1 MYSIRLSSIIVVFVA
16 LAACSNDALS
26 PTQSSPTTGIA
37 PELIQ
42 EGEGIFQRY
51 VAIGTSISMGVASDG
66 VYAASQ
72 QSSWPAQLAR
82 LAHRDLSLPLIQA
95 PGCSAPFAAPL
106 VTGKRTNGESAG
118 LPFLQRACMP
128 NEAGVTLPAGNVAID
143 GARTGQALTATPE
156 NPDPGHATQYPR
168 VLAPGQSQVTANRS
182 PFAFPTAYRLAP
194 RTTPGTSSAAGP
206 TSTSSA
212 ATTTPLTR
220 SLPRR

>member
-95 PGCSAPFAAPL
+95 PGCSAPSACRLRAA
-106 VTGKRTNGESAG
+106 R
-118 LPFLQRACMP
+118 
-128 NEAGVTLPAGNVAID
+128 
-143 GARTGQALTATPE
+143 GQASPSC
-156 NPDPGHATQYPR
+156 
-168 VLAPGQSQVTANRS
+168 LASAC
-182 PFAFPTAYRLAP
+182 
-194 RTTPGTSSAAGP
+194 RTRKASRCRPAA
-206 TSTSSA
+206 
-212 ATTTPLTR
+212 
-220 SLPRR
+220 